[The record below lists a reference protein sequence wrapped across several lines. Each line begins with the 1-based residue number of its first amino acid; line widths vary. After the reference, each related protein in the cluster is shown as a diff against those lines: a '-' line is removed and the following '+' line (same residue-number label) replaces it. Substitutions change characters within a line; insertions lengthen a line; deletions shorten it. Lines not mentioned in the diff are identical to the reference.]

1 MTPAADISM
10 MKRVCMQEKQSR
22 KQYATLP
29 DLQSA
34 HVKYLYWMLMNMHF
48 ETMEN
53 YKMV

>member
-1 MTPAADISM
+1 MTPAADTSM
-10 MKRVCMQEKQSR
+10 VKRAYMREKQSR

-29 DLQSA
+29 DLQRA
-34 HVKYLYWMLMNMHF
+34 HVKYLYWMLMDMHF

>member
-1 MTPAADISM
+1 MTPTADTSM
-10 MKRVCMQEKQSR
+10 MKSMYMWEKQSR
-22 KQYATLP
+22 KQYVTLP

-34 HVKYLYWMLMNMHF
+34 HVKYLYWMLMDMHF